1 MFIPFSSTNHNALV
15 PRATNDDG
23 TANSNLSNG
32 AIIVIVLVASGF
44 AVVMGFAITRF
55 FFTKED
61 EHNPFTVQ
69 DEQMQYMH
77 GLRRRNLVHLKYSM
91 GGVKVSEQEYYSNDL
106 LQSSDVSLA
115 QSSRA
120 TSQALSP

>member
-1 MFIPFSSTNHNALV
+1 MFIPFPAAPNHNALLL

-61 EHNPFTVQ
+61 EEHNPFIVH

-77 GLRRRNLVHLKYSM
+77 GLRRRNLEDLKHTM
-91 GGVKVSEQEYYSNDL
+91 GVQVSHYQPNDIA
-106 LQSSDVSLA
+106 SSDFSVA